1 MFTFWKMPIIIQCEI
16 IIYYMFKTPIYQW
29 GCEVRLVYQHH
40 RSALA
45 FRKKSIYWG
54 KKQVERN
61 KQNPNLTVGVDEKIS
76 VGKSILL
83 GFQHVLAMDLYI
95 APIIIAG
102 LLAMDAL
109 NTTYFIQ
116 MCFLAA
122 GIATLIQTIGGLRL
136 PVVQGPSYVP
146 IGALAAIGGKLGL
159 GAVFGSLL
167 PGALLIAALGYPLK
181 VFAKAVRKIIPPI
194 VGGTVI
200 VIVGISLMPSAFN
213 SIYHAPGNVG
223 NNVLI
228 AFVSAAVLVI
238 CILLGRKMNG
248 FGTFFRLVSVILAIV
263 AGTITASLFG
273 SVDFSPMKDAA
284 WISLPQFFPFGAP
297 VFDLQAIL
305 TMVFIYLVILVET
318 TGTWFVVSTVT
329 GSELDDK
336 RLNKASVGEGL
347 GCFVGSLFGGTPM
360 TGYSS
365 NAGII
370 AITGVASRMA
380 IVSAGFILIALGL
393 IPKLSALITCIPEPV
408 INGIFGIVCVAIVM
422 NGMKVIQNVVIN
434 DRNMM
439 VIGLPIL
446 LTIGTVV
453 LPSEILNSVPDFA
466 NYILSSGTAVGAL
479 AAVILNLIIPRDKIK
494 VDESKQTPAAS

>member
-1 MFTFWKMPIIIQCEI
+1 MAKNEQNTNII
-16 IIYYMFKTPIYQW
+16 
-29 GCEVRLVYQHH
+29 
-40 RSALA
+40 
-45 FRKKSIYWG
+45 
-54 KKQVERN
+54 
-61 KQNPNLTVGVDEKIS
+61 VGVDEKIGW
-76 VGKSILL
+76 GKALLL
-83 GFQHVLAMDLYI
+83 GMQHVLAMDLYI

-102 LLAMDAL
+102 LLALDTL
-109 NTTYFIQ
+109 NTTFFIQ

-146 IGALAAIGGKLGL
+146 IGALAAIGGKLGM

-167 PGALLIAALGYPLK
+167 PGALLIAILGYPLK
-181 VFAKAVRKIIPPI
+181 WFAKSVKKIIPPL

-213 SIYHAPGNVG
+213 SIYNAPGNVG
-223 NNVLI
+223 HNVLI
-228 AFVSAAVLVI
+228 AFVSAAVLII
-238 CILLGRKMNG
+238 CILLGRKKKG
-248 FGTFFRLVSVILAIV
+248 YGTFFRLVSVILAIV

-273 SVDFSPMKDAA
+273 SVDFSTVKEAA
-284 WISLPQFFPFGAP
+284 WFSLPSFFPFGKP

-305 TMVFIYLVILVET
+305 TMVFIYLVILIET

-329 GSELDDK
+329 GSELDEK
-336 RLNKASVGEGL
+336 RLNRASVGEGL

-380 IVSAGFILIALGL
+380 IISAGIILIALGL
-393 IPKLSALITCIPEPV
+393 IPKLSAVITCVPEPV
-408 INGIFGIVCVAIVM
+408 INGIFGVVCVAIVM
-422 NGMKVIQNVVIN
+422 NGMKVIQHVVID

-439 VIGLPIL
+439 VIGVPIL
-446 LTIGTVV
+446 LTIGTIV
-453 LPSEILNSVPDFA
+453 LPKEILYSVPDFA

-479 AAVILNLIIPRDKIK
+479 ATVILNLVIPQERKKIVPTK
-494 VDESKQTPAAS
+494 QESLT

>member
-1 MFTFWKMPIIIQCEI
+1 MAQKEKNTNIII
-16 IIYYMFKTPIYQW
+16 
-29 GCEVRLVYQHH
+29 
-40 RSALA
+40 
-45 FRKKSIYWG
+45 
-54 KKQVERN
+54 
-61 KQNPNLTVGVDEKIS
+61 GVDEKIS
-76 VGKSILL
+76 WGKSLLL
-83 GFQHVLAMDLYI
+83 GMQHVLAMDLYI

-102 LLAMDAL
+102 LLALDTM

-146 IGALAAIGGKLGL
+146 IGALAAIGGKLGM

-167 PGALLIAALGYPLK
+167 PGALLIAILGYPLK
-181 VFAKAVRKIIPPI
+181 WFAKSVKKIIPPL

-200 VIVGISLMPSAFN
+200 IIVGISLMPSAFN
-213 SIYHAPGNVG
+213 SIYNAPGNVG
-223 NNVLI
+223 HNVLI
-228 AFVSAAVLVI
+228 AFVSAAVLII
-238 CILLGRKMNG
+238 CILLGRKKKG
-248 FGTFFRLVSVILAIV
+248 YGTFFRLVSVILAIV

-273 SVDFSPMKDAA
+273 SVDFSTVKAAA
-284 WISLPQFFPFGAP
+284 WFSLPSFFPFGKP

-305 TMVFIYLVILVET
+305 TMVFIYLVILIET

-329 GSELDDK
+329 GSELDEK
-336 RLNKASVGEGL
+336 RLNRASVGEGI

-380 IVSAGFILIALGL
+380 IISAGIILIALGL
-393 IPKLSALITCIPEPV
+393 IPKLSAVITCVPEPV
-408 INGIFGIVCVAIVM
+408 IQGIFGVVCVAIVM
-422 NGMKVIQNVVIN
+422 NGMKVIQHVVID

-439 VIGLPIL
+439 VIGVPIL
-446 LTIGTVV
+446 LTIGTIV
-453 LPSEILNSVPDFA
+453 LPKEILYSVPDFA

-479 AAVILNLIIPRDKIK
+479 ATVILNLVIPHERKK
-494 VDESKQTPAAS
+494 AAATNQESLT

>member
-1 MFTFWKMPIIIQCEI
+1 M
-16 IIYYMFKTPIYQW
+16 
-29 GCEVRLVYQHH
+29 
-40 RSALA
+40 A
-45 FRKKSIYWG
+45 
-54 KKQVERN
+54 
-61 KQNPNLTVGVDEKIS
+61 QNEQNTNILVGVDEKIS
-76 VGKSILL
+76 WGKALLL
-83 GFQHVLAMDLYI
+83 GMQHVLAMDLYI

-102 LLAMDAL
+102 LLALDTM
-109 NTTYFIQ
+109 NTTFFIQ

-146 IGALAAIGGKLGL
+146 IGALAAIGGKLGM

-167 PGALLIAALGYPLK
+167 PGALLIAVLGYPLK
-181 VFAKAVRKIIPPI
+181 WFAKSVKKIIPPL

-213 SIYHAPGNVG
+213 SIYNAPGNVG
-223 NNVLI
+223 HNVLI
-228 AFVSAAVLVI
+228 AFVSAAVLII
-238 CILLGRKMNG
+238 CILLGRKKKG
-248 FGTFFRLVSVILAIV
+248 YGTFFRLVSVILAIV
-263 AGTITASLFG
+263 VGTITASVFG
-273 SVDFSPMKDAA
+273 SVDFSTVKKAA
-284 WISLPQFFPFGAP
+284 WFSLPSFFPFGKP

-305 TMVFIYLVILVET
+305 TMVFIYLVILIET

-329 GSELDDK
+329 GSELDEK
-336 RLNKASVGEGL
+336 RLNRASVGEGI

-380 IVSAGFILIALGL
+380 IISAGIILIALGL
-393 IPKLSALITCIPEPV
+393 IPKLSAVITCVPEPV
-408 INGIFGIVCVAIVM
+408 IQGIFGVVCVAIVM
-422 NGMKVIQNVVIN
+422 NGMKVIQHVVID

-439 VIGLPIL
+439 VIGVPIL
-446 LTIGTVV
+446 LTIGTIV
-453 LPSEILNSVPDFA
+453 LPKEILYSVPDFA

-479 AAVILNLIIPRDKIK
+479 ATVILNLVIPQEKKKLVVRNK
-494 VDESKQTPAAS
+494 ESLT

>member
-1 MFTFWKMPIIIQCEI
+1 MEQT
-16 IIYYMFKTPIYQW
+16 
-29 GCEVRLVYQHH
+29 
-40 RSALA
+40 
-45 FRKKSIYWG
+45 
-54 KKQVERN
+54 
-61 KQNPNLTVGVDEKIS
+61 KQNPNLTVGVNEKIS

-102 LLAMDAL
+102 LLAL
-109 NTTYFIQ
+109 NTMNTTFFIQ

-122 GIATLIQTIGGLRL
+122 GIATLIQTLGGLKL

-167 PGALLIAALGYPLK
+167 PGALLIAILGYPLK
-181 VFAKAVRKIIPPI
+181 VFAKTVRKIIPPL

-213 SIYHAPGNVG
+213 SIYSAHGNVG
-223 NNVLI
+223 HNVIVAAVSAGVLI
-228 AFVSAAVLVI
+228 ISM
-238 CILLGRKMNG
+238 LLGRKTNG
-248 FGTFFRLVSVILAIV
+248 FGTFFRLISVILAIV
-263 AGTITASLFG
+263 IGTITASLFG
-273 SVDFSPMKDAA
+273 NVSFSPVKDAA
-284 WISLPQFFPFGAP
+284 WISLPSFFPFGKP
-297 VFDLQAIL
+297 VFDLQAVL
-305 TMVFIYLVILVET
+305 TMVFIYLIILIET

-329 GSELDDK
+329 GEELDDK
-336 RLNKASVGEGL
+336 RLNRASAGEGI

-380 IVSAGFILIALGL
+380 IIAAGIILVVLGL
-393 IPKLSALITCIPEPV
+393 IPKLSAIITCIPEPV
-408 INGIFGIVCVAIVM
+408 INGIFGVVCVAIVM
-422 NGMKVIQNVVIN
+422 NGLKVIQHVEID

-439 VIGLPIL
+439 VIGVPIL
-446 LTIGTVV
+446 LTIGTIV
-453 LPSEILNSVPDFA
+453 LPKDILYSVPDFA
-466 NYILSSGTAVGAL
+466 NYILSSGTAVGAI
-479 AAVILNLIIPRDKIK
+479 AVLILNLLIPAEKK
-494 VDESKQTPAAS
+494 KSAPAKQESLT

>member
-1 MFTFWKMPIIIQCEI
+1 VAQNEQNTNII
-16 IIYYMFKTPIYQW
+16 
-29 GCEVRLVYQHH
+29 
-40 RSALA
+40 
-45 FRKKSIYWG
+45 
-54 KKQVERN
+54 
-61 KQNPNLTVGVDEKIS
+61 VGVDEKIGW
-76 VGKSILL
+76 GKALLL
-83 GFQHVLAMDLYI
+83 GMQHVLAMDLYI

-102 LLAMDAL
+102 LLALDTM

-146 IGALAAIGGKLGL
+146 IGALAAIGGKLGM

-167 PGALLIAALGYPLK
+167 PGALLIAVLGYPLK
-181 VFAKAVRKIIPPI
+181 WFAKSVKKIIPPL

-200 VIVGISLMPSAFN
+200 VIVGISLMPAAFT
-213 SIYHAPGNVG
+213 SIYNAPGNVG
-223 NNVLI
+223 HNVLI
-228 AFVSAAVLVI
+228 GFVSAAVLII
-238 CILLGRKMNG
+238 CILLGRKKKG
-248 FGTFFRLVSVILAIV
+248 YGTFFRLVSVILAIF

-273 SVDFSPMKDAA
+273 SVDFSTVKEAA
-284 WISLPQFFPFGAP
+284 WFSLPSFFPFGKP

-305 TMVFIYLVILVET
+305 TMVFIYLVILIET

-329 GSELDDK
+329 GSELDEK
-336 RLNKASVGEGL
+336 RLNRASVGEGI

-380 IVSAGFILIALGL
+380 IISAGIILIALGL
-393 IPKLSALITCIPEPV
+393 VPKLSAVITCVPEPV
-408 INGIFGIVCVAIVM
+408 IQGIFGVVCVAIVM
-422 NGMKVIQNVVIN
+422 NGMKVIQHVVID

-439 VIGLPIL
+439 VIGVPIL
-446 LTIGTVV
+446 LTIGTIV
-453 LPSEILNSVPDFA
+453 LPKEILYSVPDFA

-479 AAVILNLIIPRDKIK
+479 ATVVLNLVIPHERKK
-494 VDESKQTPAAS
+494 AVPTNQESLT

>member
-1 MFTFWKMPIIIQCEI
+1 MAQNEQNTNII
-16 IIYYMFKTPIYQW
+16 
-29 GCEVRLVYQHH
+29 
-40 RSALA
+40 
-45 FRKKSIYWG
+45 
-54 KKQVERN
+54 
-61 KQNPNLTVGVDEKIS
+61 VGVDEKIGW
-76 VGKSILL
+76 GKALLL
-83 GFQHVLAMDLYI
+83 GMQHVLAMDLYI

-102 LLAMDAL
+102 LLALDTM

-146 IGALAAIGGKLGL
+146 IGALAAIGGKLGM

-167 PGALLIAALGYPLK
+167 PGALLIAVLGYPLK
-181 VFAKAVRKIIPPI
+181 WFAKSVKKIIPPL

-200 VIVGISLMPSAFN
+200 VIVGISLMPAAFT
-213 SIYHAPGNVG
+213 SIYNAPGNVG
-223 NNVLI
+223 HNVLI
-228 AFVSAAVLVI
+228 GFVSAAVLII
-238 CILLGRKMNG
+238 CILLGRKKKG
-248 FGTFFRLVSVILAIV
+248 YGTFFRLVSVILAIF
-263 AGTITASLFG
+263 AGTFTASLFG
-273 SVDFSPMKDAA
+273 SVDFSTVKEAA
-284 WISLPQFFPFGAP
+284 WFSLPSFFPFGKP

-305 TMVFIYLVILVET
+305 TMVFIYLVILIET

-329 GSELDDK
+329 GSELDEK
-336 RLNKASVGEGL
+336 RLNRASVGEGI

-380 IVSAGFILIALGL
+380 IISAGIILIALGL
-393 IPKLSALITCIPEPV
+393 VPKLSAVITCVPEPV
-408 INGIFGIVCVAIVM
+408 IQGIFGVVCVAIVM
-422 NGMKVIQNVVIN
+422 NGMKVIQHVVID

-439 VIGLPIL
+439 VIGVPIL
-446 LTIGTVV
+446 LTIGTIV
-453 LPSEILNSVPDFA
+453 LPKEILYSVPDFA

-479 AAVILNLIIPRDKIK
+479 ATVVLNLVIPHERKK
-494 VDESKQTPAAS
+494 AVATNQESLT